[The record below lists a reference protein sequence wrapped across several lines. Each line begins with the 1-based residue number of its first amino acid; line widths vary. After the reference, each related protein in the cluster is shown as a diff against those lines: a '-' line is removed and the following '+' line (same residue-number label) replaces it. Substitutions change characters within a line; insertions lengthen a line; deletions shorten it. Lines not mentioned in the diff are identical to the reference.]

1 MKGVGWP
8 WREGDPKATPNTGCG
23 DGSCPQ
29 VGIFLHLLY
38 PCCNG
43 DIVVIVGL

>member
-1 MKGVGWP
+1 MKGVRWP
-8 WREGDPKATPNTGCG
+8 WREGDPKASPNMGCG
-23 DGSCPQ
+23 VGSCPQ

-38 PCCNG
+38 LCCNG